1 MELSAYT
8 RSIKDILSLKRRYV
22 IPRFQREYS
31 WGEDE
36 LTVLWTDILSNLI
49 VNDYEKKLVESEYF
63 IGSVVLVG
71 DDSKDSDFY
80 VVDGQQRLT
89 TITIFFAAL
98 VETFNQLG
106 QDSLAKGAQNYI
118 ETVND
123 DNEPF
128 LILLNENPK
137 PFLQFR
143 IQQSKKDVKQVPRT
157 DEEKALLFA
166 YDFFIEKLEEQN
178 LLKDLNRRFKLGLKD
193 QDYIDVLKA
202 IRNQVL
208 AFITIYI
215 TVKDEDDAYLIFET
229 LNAKGKDLEAIDL
242 IKNQIFKKIKTTA
255 AGDFPKESWTETRNL
270 LVSREDKINM
280 SQFYRH
286 FWLAKYSF
294 VRDAG
299 LYDDFKKR
307 VIPDEE
313 NYKVFLE
320 ELKDAAKNYIRIASP
335 STTDWKQMEDKYIF
349 EVFSALKIFGV
360 TQPRPLL
367 LVLLDL
373 KEHKKI
379 KQSDLKRVI
388 IAIEKFHFIYTAI
401 VSSRASNIESK
412 YSTFA
417 RQLNNAKNKNEV
429 TTIISE
435 IVNYFKSNI
444 PAYNEFQ
451 SGFLKLYY
459 TKTYTTD
466 KKIIQYILKKFE
478 DDFYSTEE
486 LTTNIISIEHIM
498 NESDGIDEVGL
509 IGNLLPLDKKLNS
522 SIGDMAFE
530 KKLVEYNKSNLK
542 SVKAFVSVNTGK
554 SKWTI
559 ADIESRGKE
568 LAKLAYN
575 HIWKI

>member
-1 MELSAYT
+1 M
-8 RSIKDILSLKRRYV
+8 

-49 VNDYEKKLVESEYF
+49 VNDHQKLVESEYF

-98 VETFNQLG
+98 VETFNELG

-166 YDFFIEKLEEQN
+166 YDFFIEKIEQQN
-178 LLKDLNRRFKLGLKD
+178 LLKDINRKFKLGLKD

-313 NYKVFLE
+313 NYKLFLE
-320 ELKDAAKNYIRIASP
+320 ELKDAAKNYIRIANPSP
-335 STTDWKQMEDKYIF
+335 SDWKQMEDKYIC

-379 KQSDLKRVI
+379 KQNDLKRVI

-417 RQLNNAKNKNEV
+417 RQLNNAKNKKEV

-459 TKTYTTD
+459 TERFAV
-466 KKIIQYILKKFE
+466 I
-478 DDFYSTEE
+478 
-486 LTTNIISIEHIM
+486 
-498 NESDGIDEVGL
+498 
-509 IGNLLPLDKKLNS
+509 
-522 SIGDMAFE
+522 
-530 KKLVEYNKSNLK
+530 
-542 SVKAFVSVNTGK
+542 
-554 SKWTI
+554 
-559 ADIESRGKE
+559 
-568 LAKLAYN
+568 
-575 HIWKI
+575 